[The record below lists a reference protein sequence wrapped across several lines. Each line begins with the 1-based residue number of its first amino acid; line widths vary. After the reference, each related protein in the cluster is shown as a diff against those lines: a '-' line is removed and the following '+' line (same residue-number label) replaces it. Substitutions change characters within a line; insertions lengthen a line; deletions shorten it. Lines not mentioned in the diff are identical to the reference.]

1 MAQGAQ
7 PHHPHTTKLSMA
19 TLLVAGGTFGMVSAR
34 LHNALFFCTGTL
46 ALHLPLPSLARTS
59 EQNLATR
66 THTLAHTHTRAHTH
80 MHTHTHTFSLSLSLS
95 LSLSGRAWA
104 WWAARVHGAPSS
116 PLRLRQHVRLQQLR
130 LRRTAVLLQPRRP
143 WWHASLPVVIVVVIV
158 HWNPHVNR
166 FALCFK
172 WWASKSRDEVLGS
185 VCVCVRKSVSSC
197 FLVATI

>member
-1 MAQGAQ
+1 MQVSRIGARIW
-7 PHHPHTTKLSMA
+7 PPPMP
-19 TLLVAGGTFGMVSAR
+19 TLLRAPRT
-34 LHNALFFCTGTL
+34 TL
-46 ALHLPLPSLARTS
+46 IFPPFLIAMAPPEHLPLPSLARTS